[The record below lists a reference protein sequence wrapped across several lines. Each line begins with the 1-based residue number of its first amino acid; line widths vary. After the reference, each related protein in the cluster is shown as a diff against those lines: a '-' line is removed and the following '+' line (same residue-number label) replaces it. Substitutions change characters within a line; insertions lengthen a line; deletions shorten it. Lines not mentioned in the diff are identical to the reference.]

1 MTRKTPNRKEVPELL
16 HVTSCAC
23 YQVRRLSR
31 HITQIYDRHL
41 MENGLTVTQ
50 FGLLSA
56 IQELAPVSVSTLAE
70 TLGADRTTVTRLVQ
84 TLERDG
90 LVQHGA
96 VTDKRTRAISVT
108 AEGQRA
114 FENGIPHW
122 KAAYRELK
130 EKLEPLGLGA
140 LVTTLSEA
148 NALFAEETET
158 PAREP

>member
-1 MTRKTPNRKEVPELL
+1 MKEAPELL
-16 HVTSCAC
+16 HISSCAC

-41 MENGLTVTQ
+41 MENGMTVTQ
-50 FGLLSA
+50 FGLLST
-56 IQELAPVSVSTLAE
+56 IQALAPVSISTLAE
-70 TLGADRTTVTRLVQ
+70 TLGTDRTTITRLVQ

-90 LVQHGA
+90 LVKYGTG
-96 VTDKRTRAISVT
+96 TDKRTRAISIT
-108 AEGQRA
+108 RDGKRA

-130 EKLEPLGLGA
+130 GKLEPLGLGG

-148 NALFAEETET
+148 NALFIDNDD
-158 PAREP
+158 EPDG

>member
-1 MTRKTPNRKEVPELL
+1 MSGKASDMKGAPELL

-56 IQELAPVSVSTLAE
+56 IQALAPVSVSTLAD
-70 TLGADRTTVTRLVQ
+70 TLGADRTTITRLIQ

-90 LVQHGA
+90 LVIQHAGA
-96 VTDKRTRAISVT
+96 DKRTRAISVT
-108 AEGQRA
+108 EDGQQA

-148 NALFAEETET
+148 NALFIDESNTST
-158 PAREP
+158 R